1 MRQLRIFLADGGRS
15 YGVTASELSQGLHES
30 ALCVELAPPWPSTAS
45 TATRAATLARLA
57 AAVPAARL
65 YPFDSATARGNGLVQ
80 GCLDWPPT
88 PPPALP
94 TGNIS
99 GPLPRVPVLLL
110 AGEHDLSTPLEWAQQ
125 EAALVPDGHLLVVP
139 GAGHSVQLRAR
150 DPDVRRTLARFL
162 AGGS

>member
-1 MRQLRIFLADGGRS
+1 
-15 YGVTASELSQGLHES
+15 
-30 ALCVELAPPWPSTAS
+30 
-45 TATRAATLARLA
+45 
-57 AAVPAARL
+57 
-65 YPFDSATARGNGLVQ
+65 
-80 GCLDWPPT
+80 
-88 PPPALP
+88 
-94 TGNIS
+94 
-99 GPLPRVPVLLL
+99 VPVLLL